1 MNILTRY
8 VLRAHLGP
16 FLFAFGAL
24 TGIVLINTLAQRMA
38 DLVGKGLPMSIV
50 AKFFLLSLPSNIAL
64 TFPMAVLVAV
74 LYTFTQLAAE
84 NEVTALKASGVD
96 LRRLVLP
103 LLVVAAGI
111 TAAMIFFN
119 AEVLPES
126 NHRWR
131 QLMVDVG
138 RKTPLLTLREQSLN
152 PIRTGDGS
160 SRYYLQAA
168 QIDPVTSRLRDVVIY
183 DVSEPRVGRTI
194 YADSGRMAFSP
205 DQTDLFLRLFDGHL
219 RVVNFDQP
227 QSFQRLGFRRQVLR
241 MAGVGNTLELQETG
255 SGYRGDREMTATMLH
270 SRIDT
275 LHAEL
280 AGVRRDALRSAT
292 ADLDRAL
299 GRSPAATAA
308 MATISGTRPPEAPA
322 VEARRVA
329 SELRTFQARA
339 SSLERQI
346 REYQV
351 EVQKKYSIAAA
362 ALVFVL
368 IGAPLGI
375 RFPRGGVGM
384 VIAISLT
391 IFALYYV
398 SLIAG
403 EALGDEGYVPP
414 AVAMWG
420 MNSIFGALGLWG
432 MSQMGREMSTARSG
446 GLGEWIGGWFR
457 RRAA

>member
-1 MNILTRY
+1 MKILTRY

-96 LRRLVLP
+96 LRRLVFP
-103 LLVVAAGI
+103 LLVAAAGI
-111 TAAMIFFN
+111 TAGMIFFN

-275 LHAEL
+275 LQAEL
-280 AGVRRDALRSAT
+280 AGVRRQALGAAT
-292 ADLDRAL
+292 TDLDRAL
-299 GRSPAATAA
+299 GKGPVAAAAIGSGVKPAEDPAT
-308 MATISGTRPPEAPA
+308 
-322 VEARRVA
+322 EARRVA
-329 SELRTFQARA
+329 GELRTLQARA

-384 VIAISLT
+384 VIAVSLT

-432 MSQMGREMSTARSG
+432 MSQMGREMSSARSG
-446 GLGEWIGGWFR
+446 GFGEWLSGLFR